1 MKKLPRVPAL
11 ARSLVR
17 ALACA
22 FACGLALA
30 SCSRARK
37 AEPLPG
43 PSSPQAPAVETPVAE
58 PGSVAVP
65 PAELVRYVPS
75 RARVFPR
82 GEAGELLMSW
92 MPVGAT
98 FESAR
103 GQVLHGLL
111 LAPEPLHDESTQG
124 PSQPEEVLSPLSL
137 VAVLSAT
144 EWEKD
149 GGAYRRM
156 YTVKAVGGESPL
168 AGAVDSSAC
177 VLVLAESGGV
187 SAGFLERKVD
197 VGGGDAQ
204 YNVLAVASGGTVTLV
219 DTSAWVFPDTFHPS
233 GVRGVT
239 VSDLN
244 ADGSL
249 EVAASI
255 ETIVSLNYLGA
266 TPLTWE
272 CWLAQRGGAWTPIFQ
287 YNESFA
293 TDEGSAYSAVR
304 RLLDSDGD
312 GILETVKVT
321 TSMEELSEEREFRN
335 TVVSFYTWD
344 GTRYQKQAA
353 EELPRQATVVPESA
367 TLFADV
373 SIESGAVADL
383 ARGALLYVFD
393 RSDGTPRWYRAVTKA
408 GAEGW
413 IAAADVEL
421 SWLDPLKVNRE
432 AFLSQ

>member
-1 MKKLPRVPAL
+1 VKTMRRVL
-11 ARSLVR
+11 

-22 FACGLALA
+22 LTLAC
-30 SCSRARK
+30 CSRAK
-37 AEPLPG
+37 KPEPLPA
-43 PSSPQAPAVETPVAE
+43 PPSPQPPAAEAPTE
-58 PGSVAVP
+58 PGSAAVP
-65 PAELVRYVPS
+65 PGELVRYVPS
-75 RARVFPR
+75 KARVFPR
-82 GEAGELLMSW
+82 GDAGELLMSW
-92 MPVGAT
+92 LPVGAS
-98 FESAR
+98 FESTR

-111 LAPEPLHDESTQG
+111 IAPEQLRD
-124 PSQPEEVLSPLSL
+124 EVLSPLSA

-144 EWEKD
+144 GWQKVE
-149 GGAYRRM
+149 GAYRRT
-156 YTVKAVGGESPL
+156 YTVEAVGGETPL
-168 AGAVDSSAC
+168 AGTVDSSAC
-177 VLVLAESGGV
+177 FLVLAESGGV

-197 VGGGDAQ
+197 IGGGDAQ
-204 YNVLAVASGGTVTLV
+204 YNVLAVASRGTVTLV
-219 DTSAWVFPDTFHPS
+219 DTSTWVFPDTFHPS

-272 CWLAQRGGAWTPIFQ
+272 VWLAERAGGWTPIFQ

-293 TDEGSAYSAVR
+293 TDEGSSYTAAR
-304 RLLDSDGD
+304 RLLDSNGD
-312 GILETVKVT
+312 GMLETVKVT

-335 TVVSFYTWD
+335 AVVSFYAWD

-353 EELPRQATVVPESA
+353 EELPRQATVVPERA

-373 SIESGAVADL
+373 SIESGAVAEL
-383 ARGALLYVFD
+383 PRGALLYVFD
-393 RSDGTPRWYRAVTKA
+393 RSDGMPRWYRAVSKA

-421 SWLDPLKVNRE
+421 TWLDPLKVNRE
-432 AFLSQ
+432 VFLSQ